1 MADYIEKLRVAASVW
16 LPGREPMAGWFAL
29 APQAEFR
36 LGPETLLE
44 RLNTHDRVIPFI
56 RREDEA
62 TCLLVRLGIDWVR
75 AANDVQPAL
84 VCPPQSLVAREEW
97 VRVRFRGGAEVEGML
112 ELELPET
119 LNRATDFLNAPADF
133 FPLLRQDGIVLVNK
147 HRVLETRLYDRSP
160 RPPSAVARG
169 LPAA

>member
-1 MADYIEKLRVAASVW
+1 MAGYVEKLRVAASVS
-16 LPGREPMAGWFAL
+16 LPGREPIGGYFAL

-44 RLNTHDRVIPFI
+44 RLNTHDRVVPFI

-62 TCLLVRLGIDWVR
+62 TCLVARLTMEWVQAARDVDPLLVR
-75 AANDVQPAL
+75 
-84 VCPPQSLVAREEW
+84 PPSVLVAREEW
-97 VRVRFRGGAEVEGML
+97 VRLRFQGGAEVEGLL

-133 FPLLRQDGIVLVNK
+133 FPLLRRDGILLVNK
-147 HRVLETRLYDRSP
+147 HRLVETRLYDRSP
-160 RPPSAVARG
+160 RPPVVDAPG
-169 LPAA
+169 LTTA

>member
-1 MADYIEKLRVAASVW
+1 MADYIEKLRVAASVS
-16 LPGREPMAGWFAL
+16 LPGREPMIGYFAL

-62 TCLLVRLGIDWVR
+62 TCLIARLGREWGKAGTDGKPSR
-75 AANDVQPAL
+75 
-84 VCPPQSLVAREEW
+84 VCPPRGAGIREEW
-97 VRVRFRGGAEVEGML
+97 VRVRFQGGAEVEGLL

-119 LNRATDFLNAPADF
+119 MNRATDFLNAAPDF
-133 FPLLRQDGIVLVNK
+133 FPLLRRDGIVLVNK
-147 HRVLETRLYDRSP
+147 HRVLETHLYDRSP
-160 RPPSAVARG
+160 RPPSAEVRG
-169 LPAA
+169 LPAV